1 MMKKLAIIL
10 LGALVVGGTAYY
22 LCSNYL
28 PSDFVVNNLE
38 NGKVKALGHAGMGTR
53 SWYSINTRTSF
64 LKAKEIA
71 PNGTEMDVQLTT
83 DSVLVAFHDE
93 FVGESKCPNHIA
105 LHTFSELKAC
115 DRGLMKV
122 EEVLAL
128 GWADSSIFS
137 LDIKLHSVDSSHS
150 LLFAKRILE
159 LKANHPQYR
168 ILMEST
174 DLEFLIR
181 MKTSGISDGIY
192 YYTDIQDAGLYACIQ
207 HGFEGISIRNER
219 ISKEEIAQCHE
230 RFVRVMLW
238 GTGSR
243 WDNRT
248 AVLKSPDLIQSDELG
263 HLVSFLRQ
271 VKS

>member
-1 MMKKLAIIL
+1 MF
-10 LGALVVGGTAYY
+10 GALAVGGTAYY

-28 PSDFVVNNLE
+28 PSDFEVSNLE

-53 SWYSINTRTSF
+53 SWHSINTRTSF

-71 PNGTEMDVQLTT
+71 PDGTEMDVQLTA
-83 DSVLVAFHDE
+83 DCVLVAFHDE
-93 FVGESKCPNHIA
+93 QLCGKPVAHQSWAEVKQCNPEVMLVA
-105 LHTFSELKAC
+105 
-115 DRGLMKV
+115 
-122 EEVLAL
+122 EVLDL

-137 LDIKLHSVDSSHS
+137 LDIKLHSVDSIHS
-150 LLFAKRILE
+150 FLFAKCILE
-159 LKANHPQYR
+159 LKANHPHYR

-192 YYTDIQDAGLYACIQ
+192 YYTDIPDAGLYACIQ

-219 ISKEEIAQCHE
+219 VSKEEIAQCHE

-248 AVLKSPDLIQSDELG
+248 AVLKSPDFIQSDELW